1 MANDVSTGIPKAGQI
16 ISIMLS
22 LTAAT
27 ILTLFLTQRFLAIR
41 SWNRLPLVVWL
52 VFAIYID
59 SYLFVFATATL
70 SHAFGV
76 NASQATCEGA
86 ILLCLVCYVTTKFI
100 YVFLVEKAHIIR
112 GTPKTRFKSK
122 LYLFNAFGML
132 SIYLVVII
140 LNFIFRI
147 AKMRDGTCIIGMKSL
162 AMIPLISFDTVVN
175 VYLTLLF
182 LVPMRRQTTIKRQ
195 CLDSE
200 ANTTIGMYSFKN
212 MARTPANLRLRT
224 VALRTFIGAASTLIS
239 SIVNLS
245 VLMALNGEPGWVCL
259 MCCNSDILFSAI
271 VIQWVTS
278 RDNAATSSTSHSS
291 QGLRSHREA
300 VDQDS
305 AIASRPGVSNSISSA
320 GTEEISLVNKACTS
334 DSREDTADEAAHP
347 AVPNAAVLAGKSKW

>member
-1 MANDVSTGIPKAGQI
+1 MANATVDDGSSGIPKAGQVMSI
-16 ISIMLS
+16 ILS
-22 LTAAT
+22 LAAAT
-27 ILTLFLTQRFLAIR
+27 VLTSFLAQRFLAIKTWR
-41 SWNRLPLVVWL
+41 RLPLVVWL

-59 SYLFVFATATL
+59 SYAFVFATATL
-70 SHAFGV
+70 QHAFGV

-100 YVFLVEKAHIIR
+100 YIFLVEKAHIIR
-112 GTPKTRFKSK
+112 GTPKRRFQSK

-175 VYLTLLF
+175 VYLTLMF
-182 LVPMRRQTTIKRQ
+182 LVPMRR
-195 CLDSE
+195 
-200 ANTTIGMYSFKN
+200 MYSFKN
-212 MARTPANLRLRT
+212 MPRTPANLRLRT
-224 VALRTFIGAASTLIS
+224 IAFRTFIGAASTLVS
-239 SIVNLS
+239 SIVNLT

-278 RDNAATSSTSHSS
+278 RDNAATSSASHGSH
-291 QGLRSHREA
+291 GGRSHHEDGDPSSP
-300 VDQDS
+300 VVS
-305 AIASRPGVSNSISSA
+305 APGAADSISCA
-320 GTEEISLVNKACTS
+320 ATEEISLVTKMRGRGS
-334 DSREDTADEAAHP
+334 DSREDTGDEMADPKMP
-347 AVPNAAVLAGKSKW
+347 AAAVITGKRKW